1 MRIALLLGAALALA
15 LPAPTIARAAEAA
28 DPRIAALIAAYPEQ
42 LKAQEG
48 NELVLADGTRFTIDD
63 GKGEKPFETLLDEP
77 DIDDQF
83 YVPYKFGNAG
93 FPPGLDEDPG
103 RVRFE
108 PLFKKM
114 YGDCQK
120 GEVADKL
127 VKVKWLPKHKG
138 GTVEVTSA
146 NGVAKAL
153 EAASAELDELPDKFV
168 RYLKPSAGTYNC
180 RVIAGTKR
188 LSMHAYAAAI
198 DINTKVSD
206 YWRWMKPDKDG
217 RYPYKNQIPIEIVEV
232 FEKHG
237 FIWGGKWY
245 HYDTMHF
252 EYRPEFT
259 ALAKATP

>member
-1 MRIALLLGAALALA
+1 MRLTILAAVGLAVGLSMA
-15 LPAPTIARAAEAA
+15 ARLEAA
-28 DPRIAALIAAYPEQ
+28 DASDPRIAALVSAYPDHIE
-42 LKAQEG
+42 AQEG
-48 NELVLADGTRFTIDD
+48 NELVLVDGSRLPIDD
-63 GKGEKPFETLLDEP
+63 GQGKKPFETLLNAP

-83 YVPYKFGNAG
+83 YLPYPLGNAG
-93 FPPGLDEDPG
+93 FPPGVDEDPG
-103 RVRFE
+103 RVRYE
-108 PLFKKM
+108 PLFRKL
-114 YGDCQK
+114 YGDCEK
-120 GEVADKL
+120 GEVEKQL
-127 VKVKWLPKHKG
+127 VDVKWLPKHKG
-138 GTVEVTSA
+138 GTLKITSA

-153 EAASAELDELPDKFV
+153 EAVSAELDELPETFM

-206 YWRWMKPDKDG
+206 YWRWAKAKDG
-217 RYPYKNQIPIEIVEV
+217 RYPYKNQVPIEIVEI

-252 EYRPEFT
+252 EYRPELI
-259 ALAKATP
+259 ALARAGQ

>member
-1 MRIALLLGAALALA
+1 MRFARVVALLTLAAVMSATALA
-15 LPAPTIARAAEAA
+15 AEP
-28 DPRIAALIAAYPEQ
+28 DPRIAALIAAYPDVI
-42 LKAQEG
+42 KAQEG
-48 NELVLADGTRFTIDD
+48 NDLVLADGTKFVIDD
-63 GKGEKPFETLLDEP
+63 GRGKKPFETLLDEP

-83 YVPYKFGNAG
+83 YVPYQLGNKG
-93 FPPGLDEDPG
+93 FPPGVDEDPG

-114 YGDCQK
+114 YGDCEK
-120 GEVADKL
+120 GEVKAKL
-127 VKVKWLPKHKG
+127 VTVKWLPKHKG
-138 GTVEVTSA
+138 GSVEVNSA
-146 NGVAKAL
+146 NGLAKAL
-153 EAASAELDELPDKFV
+153 EAVSAELDEMDGKFI

-188 LSMHAYAAAI
+188 MSMHAYAAAI

-206 YWRWMKPDKDG
+206 YWRWAKPAKDG
-217 RYPYKNQIPIEIVEV
+217 TYPYKNQVPIEIVDV

-252 EYRPEFT
+252 EYRPELI
-259 ALAKATP
+259 ALGKAAAQ

>member
-1 MRIALLLGAALALA
+1 MRRHCGFALCASLLIAPCAV
-15 LPAPTIARAAEAA
+15 TAAEP
-28 DPRIAALIAAYPEQ
+28 DPKIAALVAAYPDHIATQ
-42 LKAQEG
+42 DD
-48 NELVLADGTRFTIDD
+48 NELVMKDGTRFAIDD
-63 GKGEKPFETLLDEP
+63 GKGEKPFETLLNQP
-77 DIDDQF
+77 DIADQF
-83 YVPYKFGNAG
+83 YVPYRLGNAG
-93 FPPGLDEDPG
+93 FPPGVDEDPG

-108 PLFKKM
+108 PLFRKM

-120 GEVADKL
+120 GEVEGRL
-127 VKVKWLPKHKG
+127 VTVKWLPKNKG
-138 GTVEVTSA
+138 GSVKVTSI

-153 EAASAELDELPDKFV
+153 EAVSAELDELPQKFM

-188 LSMHAYAAAI
+188 MSMHSYAASI

-206 YWRWMKPDKDG
+206 YWRWSKADKDG
-217 RYPYKNQIPIEIVEV
+217 KYPYKNQVPIEIVEI

-252 EYRPEFT
+252 EYRPELV
-259 ALAKATP
+259 ALGKSSQ